1 MIHKTVRKKG
11 LIS

>member
-1 MIHKTVRKKG
+1 MSHKTVRKKG